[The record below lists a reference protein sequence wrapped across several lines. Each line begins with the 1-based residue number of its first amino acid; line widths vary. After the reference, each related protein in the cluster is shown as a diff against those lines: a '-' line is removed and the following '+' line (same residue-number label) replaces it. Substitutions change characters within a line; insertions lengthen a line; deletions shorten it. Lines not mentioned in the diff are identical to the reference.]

1 MEAGSL
7 TTFIESVTTPMES
20 TLTLT
25 NLGTVIA
32 AGLTISVTLILGWFS
47 FRWIW
52 GKVKKAFLG
61 GR

>member
-1 MEAGSL
+1 MGEGGIS
-7 TTFIESVTTPMES
+7 TFIETVTAPMEG
-20 TLTLT
+20 TLTLG

-32 AGLTISVTLILGWFS
+32 AGLTIAVVFVLGWFA

>member
-1 MEAGSL
+1 MEGTNIS
-7 TTFIESVTTPMES
+7 TFIETVTAPMES

-32 AGLTISVTLILGWFS
+32 AGLAIAVVFVLGWFA

>member
-1 MEAGSL
+1 MDGIS
-7 TTFIESVTTPMES
+7 TFIETVTAPMES

-32 AGLTISVTLILGWFS
+32 AGLTISVVLILGWFA

>member
-1 MEAGSL
+1 MEGTNIS
-7 TTFIESVTTPMES
+7 TFIETVTTPMES

-32 AGLTISVTLILGWFS
+32 AGLAISVVFVLGWFA

>member
-1 MEAGSL
+1 MEGNSIS
-7 TTFIESVTTPMES
+7 TFIDTVTAPMES
-20 TLTLT
+20 TLTMA

-32 AGLTISVTLILGWFS
+32 AGLTIAVTFVLGWFA

>member
-32 AGLTISVTLILGWFS
+32 AGLTIAVTLILGWFA

-52 GKVKKAFLG
+52 GKVKKAFLA

>member
-1 MEAGSL
+1 MEAGTL
-7 TTFIESVTTPMES
+7 TTFIDSVTAPMEA

-25 NLGTVIA
+25 NLGSVIA
-32 AGLTISVTLILGWFS
+32 AGLTISVTFVLGWFA

>member
-1 MEAGSL
+1 MEGNSI
-7 TTFIESVTTPMES
+7 TTFIETVTTPMES
-20 TLTLT
+20 TLTMA

-32 AGLTISVTLILGWFS
+32 AGLTIAVTFVLGWFA

>member
-1 MEAGSL
+1 MEGTSIS
-7 TTFIESVTTPMES
+7 TFIDTVTAPMES

-32 AGLTISVTLILGWFS
+32 AGLTISVVLILGWFA

>member
-1 MEAGSL
+1 MEEGALTSFIDAVTAPMEA
-7 TTFIESVTTPMES
+7 
-20 TLTLT
+20 TLTLA
-25 NLGTVIA
+25 NLGSVIA
-32 AGLTISVTLILGWFS
+32 AGLAISVVFVLGWFA

>member
-1 MEAGSL
+1 MEGTSIS
-7 TTFIESVTTPMES
+7 TFIDTVTTPMES
-20 TLTLT
+20 TLTIT

-32 AGLTISVTLILGWFS
+32 AGLAISVTFVLAWFA
-47 FRWIW
+47 FRWVW

>member
-1 MEAGSL
+1 MEGTNIS
-7 TTFIESVTTPMES
+7 TFIETVTAPMES
-20 TLTLT
+20 TLTLS

-32 AGLTISVTLILGWFS
+32 AGLTIAVVFVLGWFA

-52 GKVKKAFLG
+52 GKVKKSFLG

>member
-1 MEAGSL
+1 MESATI
-7 TTFIESVTTPMES
+7 TTFIDSVTAPMEA

-25 NLGTVIA
+25 NLGVVIA
-32 AGLTISVTLILGWFS
+32 AGLTIAVTFVLGWFA

>member
-1 MEAGSL
+1 MESTSIQSFIDAVTAPMEA
-7 TTFIESVTTPMES
+7 

-25 NLGTVIA
+25 NLGLVIA
-32 AGLTISVTLILGWFS
+32 AGLTIAVTFILGWFA

-52 GKVKKAFLG
+52 GKVKKSFLG

>member
-1 MEAGSL
+1 MEGTSI
-7 TTFIESVTTPMES
+7 TTFIETVTAPMES
-20 TLTLT
+20 TLTLA

-32 AGLTISVTLILGWFS
+32 AGLTIAVVFVLGWFA

>member
-1 MEAGSL
+1 MEGTSI
-7 TTFIESVTTPMES
+7 TTFIETVTAPMEG
-20 TLTLT
+20 TLTLA

-32 AGLTISVTLILGWFS
+32 AGLAIAVVFVLGWFA

>member
-1 MEAGSL
+1 MEGSSI
-7 TTFIESVTTPMES
+7 TTFIETVTAPMEA
-20 TLTLT
+20 TLTIS

-32 AGLTISVTLILGWFS
+32 AGLTIAVTFVLGWFA

>member
-1 MEAGSL
+1 MEGTSISTFIDSVTAPMEA
-7 TTFIESVTTPMES
+7 
-20 TLTLT
+20 TLTLS

-32 AGLTISVTLILGWFS
+32 AGLTIAVTFVLGWFA